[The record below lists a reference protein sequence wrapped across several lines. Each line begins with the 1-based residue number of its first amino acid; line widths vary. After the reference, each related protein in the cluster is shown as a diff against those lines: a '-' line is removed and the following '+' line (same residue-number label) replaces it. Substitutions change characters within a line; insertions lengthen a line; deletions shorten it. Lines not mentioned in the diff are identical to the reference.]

1 MEGIYALNN
10 HVERLKDD
18 HENCKLIKEAI
29 ESTSWARVLTYG
41 TNILFF
47 TSDNYDINKLV
58 KKFNADGLFVLS
70 ECGACRVVTNIGISK
85 QDAEEI
91 ANYIKAFDPESIN
104 E

>member
-1 MEGIYALNN
+1 M
-10 HVERLKDD
+10 
-18 HENCKLIKEAI
+18 
-29 ESTSWARVLTYG
+29 
-41 TNILFF
+41 
-47 TSDNYDINKLV
+47 NKIV
-58 KKFNADGLFVLS
+58 KKFNADGLLVLS